1 MVAMNLFPVL
11 LVSLSAVLAS
21 DLLVVLQAQEPGPA
35 SLTLPAQWEYSAPL
49 LSPEHRDLEPSRA
62 QKDPTVVFHDGR
74 WHVFM
79 TVKLPDR
86 TAIEYCSF
94 EHWEEANGARRT
106 LLQISDSQ

>member
-49 LSPEHRDLEPSRA
+49 LSPSTATWSRA
-62 QKDPTVVFHDGR
+62 EPRKIPLWSSMMADGT
-74 WHVFM
+74 F
-79 TVKLPDR
+79 
-86 TAIEYCSF
+86 S
-94 EHWEEANGARRT
+94 
-106 LLQISDSQ
+106 